1 MKRSD
6 VELIVDAVNKSVANG
21 VKQIVNNF
29 NTSYVDYV
37 DGEKYACYVGA
48 VWLNTISIPKDEI
61 ERMFHH
67 GDKGYFDDTVRR
79 WSDEGMDWELIHS
92 FLYDMIDEEE

>member
-6 VELIVDAVNKSVANG
+6 VLYVIEKVNQSVEDG
-21 VKQIVNNF
+21 VKQIVDPF
-29 NTSYVDYV
+29 NKHYVSYKE
-37 DGEKYACYVGA
+37 GETYACYVGA
-48 VWLNTISIPKDEI
+48 IWLNSDQQSFEI

-67 GDKGYFDDTVRR
+67 KEKGYFDDTIRR